1 MNKTILR
8 STVFILSAAL
18 LAACAPKTQT
28 TLSVPVSPP
37 ATLTDEPNPTAASV
51 EPAPAPSADMQ
62 PAPAGEGW
70 LLVNTEHGLWMG
82 RPDGSQGALRITGPV
97 IVPGPLPDALSP
109 AEGLFAY
116 LTTSDITGNFGN
128 LPDLTLNVISLTG
141 HGEAAAIPLTSPLTE
156 PGGEFP
162 SDIQRAMVEQKSFAW
177 SPEGMRLAY
186 IGAAQGPSADLYEY
200 LRESGEAV
208 QLTDG
213 PDQAFAPQWSPDGL
227 WIVHAAAAT
236 FGTGAGIGVTGVY
249 AARADGRG
257 AFSLYD
263 IPQYSGNEELLGW
276 LDTDTAVMRSWFAT
290 CGPSNLRLVNL
301 SNETVDEVFGG
312 CLSATAVGGGAVLL
326 AQSPDT
332 AMFDED
338 PRPGLFL
345 LTAAGDR
352 TPMLLT
358 NDDVRE
364 AAWAEG
370 AGVFIAR
377 AADSQ
382 LLEISLDG
390 RVRTLPASLSRL
402 PAVSPDGLAWA
413 YTAWPFVDG
422 TSGIFAGVYGTQPA
436 QIFEG
441 DVSPGQMF
449 FAPDDAL
456 YFITVSGNLYR
467 AQAPDWSPALLASG
481 LTPASYE
488 PAMAWMGE

>member
-51 EPAPAPSADMQ
+51 EPAPAPSADLQ

-82 RPDGSQGALRITGPV
+82 RPDGSEGALRIHGYV

-332 AMFDED
+332 AMFDAARQRRRPRSRVGGGRRRVHRPGGGFPTAGNLARRTGPHPAGEPLPPAGRLTGRPGLGVHGVAVRRRHLRHLCRRVRHAAGAD
-338 PRPGLFL
+338 LRRRCLAGPDVFCARRRALLHHRVRQSLPRPG
-345 LTAAGDR
+345 AGLVAR
-352 TPMLLT
+352 P
-358 NDDVRE
+358 
-364 AAWAEG
+364 
-370 AGVFIAR
+370 AG
-377 AADSQ
+377 
-382 LLEISLDG
+382 LG
-390 RVRTLPASLSRL
+390 
-402 PAVSPDGLAWA
+402 PD
-413 YTAWPFVDG
+413 P
-422 TSGIFAGVYGTQPA
+422 GV
-436 QIFEG
+436 
-441 DVSPGQMF
+441 V
-449 FAPDDAL
+449 
-456 YFITVSGNLYR
+456 
-467 AQAPDWSPALLASG
+467 
-481 LTPASYE
+481 
-488 PAMAWMGE
+488 